1 MILYGTYLFFSNIQI
16 SQRKD
21 LILFSLLFLIAIGL
35 GIFIG
40 DLSDFSVSIST
51 FPLVIYGFIA
61 FSFLLIPGISG
72 SAFLLAIGIYP
83 LIVGSVADL
92 NLPVLFP
99 FAIGML
105 LSLIIMPRLIKKL
118 LSSFDKYIYMVFA
131 GFILGA
137 GSSII

>member
-1 MILYGTYLFFSNIQI
+1 M
-16 SQRKD
+16 
-21 LILFSLLFLIAIGL
+21 A
-35 GIFIG
+35 
-40 DLSDFSVSIST
+40 
-51 FPLVIYGFIA
+51 YGFIA

-83 LIVGSVADL
+83 LIIGSVADL
-92 NLPVLFP
+92 DLLVLFP

-105 LSLIIMPRLIKKL
+105 FSLITMPRLIEKL
-118 LSSFDKYIYMVFA
+118 LSKFDQNIYMIFA